1 MGMGGK
7 PILSQHLVTGTGIVF
22 SRMGNVGQH
31 GEESTEMVDKII
43 ELLSSDEAFYLFVIF
58 CLLNIFFQIIRAMI

>member
-7 PILSQHLVTGTGIVF
+7 PVLHQRIVTDTVIVS
-22 SRMGNVGQH
+22 SRMGNVVQH

-43 ELLSSDEAFYLFVIF
+43 EFLSGDEVFYAFVIF